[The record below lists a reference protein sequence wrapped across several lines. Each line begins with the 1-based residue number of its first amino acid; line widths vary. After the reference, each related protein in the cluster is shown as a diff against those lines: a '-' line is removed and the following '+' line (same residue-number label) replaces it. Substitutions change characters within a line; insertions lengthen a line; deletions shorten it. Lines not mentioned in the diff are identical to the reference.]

1 MSPSSSEAVLAAS
14 RPADAAGPVPRW
26 RAALDTAWVRSRNQ
40 LRTSVKPAAV
50 YVDAGD
56 AGGDAQERAHAAV
69 AAFSAWCAQHA
80 GSRCELG
87 LSARL
92 VHACAAPAEAGAM
105 PAADLRDYAQRQFD
119 FYFGAAEGDAY
130 AVAVSTD
137 ARASLACGASQ
148 RLVAGLQAAAAAHG
162 VCVLRLAPWWAR
174 GVQAALAHIAQQAPV
189 EQAACVVA
197 AVEDRIATLVLA
209 QGERIQRL
217 WAEPLHG
224 EPDAATFAQWRERI
238 GQPAALWLLRLP
250 ADARQQAPLLLGKLD
265 GSVLQKA

>member
-1 MSPSSSEAVLAAS
+1 MSPSSSEAALAAS
-14 RPADAAGPVPRW
+14 LPADAGSRPRW
-26 RAALDTAWVRSRNQ
+26 RLALDTALARGRNQ
-40 LRTSVKPAAV
+40 LRTSVTPAAV
-50 YVDAGD
+50 YVGAGADATGAED
-56 AGGDAQERAHAAV
+56 RAQAAV
-69 AAFSAWCAQHA
+69 AAFSAWCAEHA

-92 VHACAAPAEAGAM
+92 VHACASPAEAGAM

-162 VCVLRLAPWWAR
+162 VALLRVAPWWAR
-174 GVQAALAHIAQQAPV
+174 GVQAALARIAREAPV
-189 EQAACVVA
+189 DQAACVVA

-217 WAEPLHG
+217 WAEPLRG

-238 GQPAALWLLRLP
+238 GQPAALWLLHLP
-250 ADARQQAPLLLGKLD
+250 VDAHQQALLLQGRLD
-265 GSVLQKA
+265 GNVLQKA